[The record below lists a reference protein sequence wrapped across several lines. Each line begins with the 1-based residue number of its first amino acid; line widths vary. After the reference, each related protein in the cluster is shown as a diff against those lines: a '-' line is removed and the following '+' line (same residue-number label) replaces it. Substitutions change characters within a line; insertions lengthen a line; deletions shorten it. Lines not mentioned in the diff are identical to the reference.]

1 VAFFGNHISIAVY
14 PQTTAIVP
22 RQVLADSGFDLDVE
36 QAHAYNLQCSVG
48 FMPQRVDV
56 DLV

>member
-1 VAFFGNHISIAVY
+1 VVFGNHISIAVH

-22 RQVLADSGFDLDVE
+22 GQVLADLGFDLEVE

-48 FMPQRVDV
+48 FMP
-56 DLV
+56 